1 MSSNGSEDER
11 QASAEKLRQRL
22 LEKMQAEREALREQE
37 ARWASSHVSVDPRA
51 AHQGSLASSNPFP
64 ESLSLKQETR
74 ALSGS
79 SPLVAG
85 ASPAGTSE
93 AVLGQPESQN
103 FPQAPEPTKGHTER
117 VSETTRPSEDAQE
130 AQNQE
135 SFQKDEREDDE
146 SQSAHNSSHEPE
158 VASAITTAE
167 GHSESP
173 EPPTE
178 PMEAMETS
186 DKPASSALVS
196 DTVSVRVSSDGSL
209 ASCQE
214 SPVLRPADWSEHQ
227 TTVDWTK
234 DTPEV
239 CILHRVANS
248 VANEPDEEQPDS
260 NETRQ
265 RQSRKEHK
273 GTQTEPETDRL
284 VFEWSTRER
293 LQLERAVQTFCAAAV
308 TAHERS
314 LQRIQDAE
322 NKS

>member
-37 ARWASSHVSVDPRA
+37 ARWASSHVSVAPRA
-51 AHQGSLASSNPFP
+51 ARQGVLASSDPFP
-64 ESLSLKQETR
+64 ESLSLEQETR

-79 SPLVAG
+79 SPPVSG

-93 AVLGQPESQN
+93 AVLGQPEFQN
-103 FPQAPEPTKGHTER
+103 FPQAPEPTRGHTER
-117 VSETTRPSEDAQE
+117 VPETTKPSEDAQE
-130 AQNQE
+130 AKDQD
-135 SFQKDEREDDE
+135 SFQNDEREGDE
-146 SQSAHNSSHEPE
+146 SQSACGAFHEPE
-158 VASAITTAE
+158 VASAITTTK
-167 GHSESP
+167 GHSES
-173 EPPTE
+173 PTE

-214 SPVLRPADWSEHQ
+214 SPVLRPADWSEQ
-227 TTVDWTK
+227 RTTVDWTK

-248 VANEPDEEQPDS
+248 AANEPDEEQPDA
-260 NETRQ
+260 NETRE

-273 GTQTEPETDRL
+273 ATQTEPETDRL
-284 VFEWSTRER
+284 VLEWSTRER
-293 LQLERAVQTFCAAAV
+293 LQLERAVQAFCAAAV

-314 LQRIQDAE
+314 LQRIQEAE